1 MKTPGT
7 AEQRFGQRCRAL
19 AMVEQGLSSA
29 QVGSRLGVD
38 PRTVRRWK
46 QAFRRR
52 GEDGLKPKK
61 APGQRPRLT
70 KVQRRGLVQR
80 LLKGAVSQGFSTD
93 LWTCPRIKQLIRR
106 EYGVTYHVD
115 YIPCV
120 MKSLGFTVQKPERQ
134 AQERDEQAIARW
146 IERDWRRIKKK
157 RSACGRGWYL
167 STKRAFS

>member
-1 MKTPGT
+1 LV
-7 AEQRFGQRCRAL
+7 Q
-19 AMVEQGLSSA
+19 QGFSSA
-29 QVGSRLGVD
+29 QVAAQLGVD

-46 QAFRRR
+46 RAFRR
-52 GEDGLKPKK
+52 GGKAGLSVKK
-61 APGQRPRLT
+61 APGRRPRLT
-70 KVQRRGLVQR
+70 ATQRRGLVRR

-134 AQERDEQAIARW
+134 AQERDNEAVARW

-157 RSACGRGWYL
+157 RLDCERGWYL

>member
-1 MKTPGT
+1 
-7 AEQRFGQRCRAL
+7 
-19 AMVEQGLSSA
+19 
-29 QVGSRLGVD
+29 
-38 PRTVRRWK
+38 
-46 QAFRRR
+46 
-52 GEDGLKPKK
+52 
-61 APGQRPRLT
+61 LT
-70 KVQRRGLVQR
+70 TVQRRGLVQR

-134 AQERDEQAIARW
+134 AQERDNEAVARW

-157 RSACGRGWYL
+157 PLDCKRGWYL
-167 STKRAFS
+167 SMKPAFS

>member
-7 AEQRFGQRCRAL
+7 AEQRFSQRCRAL
-19 AMVEQGLSSA
+19 AIVKQGLSSA
-29 QVGSRLGVD
+29 QVASRLGVD

-46 QAFRRR
+46 QAFRR
-52 GEDGLKPKK
+52 GGKVGLKPKK
-61 APGQRPRLT
+61 APGQRSRLT
-70 KVQRRGLVQR
+70 TVQRRGLVQR

-134 AQERDEQAIARW
+134 AQERDNEAVARW

-157 RSACGRGWYL
+157 PLDCKRGWYL
-167 STKRAFS
+167 SMKPAFS